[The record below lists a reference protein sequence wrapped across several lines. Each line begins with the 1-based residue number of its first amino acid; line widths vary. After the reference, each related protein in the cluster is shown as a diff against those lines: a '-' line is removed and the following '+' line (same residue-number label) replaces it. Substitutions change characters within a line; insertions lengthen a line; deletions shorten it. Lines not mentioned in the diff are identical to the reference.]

1 MRTQSFLPTFLLL
14 CSLCLMLHML
24 PFPQVS
30 YLSKRG
36 IFSHN
41 SNNQY
46 MDTSLMFKL
55 RLKVITRVL
64 DTLHENKEFF
74 RSSREAYTPSQSMK
88 KDGLCTEYH
97 QDALHRFFIPSIWK
111 DQLTIEPDDVTLAT
125 QFSFNRFHVINLLI
139 KQWSGPLSLAL
150 YGEIDELLTLNE
162 QLLLYPS
169 ILRRDNVDIHL
180 VISSGVSILNYIIF
194 IPNNNAFWRIQ
205 SR

>member
-1 MRTQSFLPTFLLL
+1 
-14 CSLCLMLHML
+14 
-24 PFPQVS
+24 
-30 YLSKRG
+30 
-36 IFSHN
+36 
-41 SNNQY
+41 

-55 RLKVITRVL
+55 KLKVTTRVM
-64 DTLHENKEFF
+64 DTLYENKEFF
-74 RSSREAYTPSQSMK
+74 RVSRETCTLSQSMK
-88 KDGLCTEYH
+88 KDDLCTGYH
-97 QDALHRFFIPSIWK
+97 QDALHRRFFIPSIWK
-111 DQLTIEPDDVTLAT
+111 DQLKIEPDDVTLVT

-194 IPNNNAFWRIQ
+194 IPNNNAFGRIQ
-205 SR
+205 S